1 MKLSLMAQD
10 HLDEVDNELIIIRHE
25 LIRLKKHGNIN
36 EEQFVMFSRLI
47 KVCMGLQASVI
58 NAARSVDREYKG

>member
-1 MKLSLMAQD
+1 MKLSLIAQD

-36 EEQFVMFSRLI
+36 EEQFIMFSRLI

-58 NAARSVDREYKG
+58 NAARSLERDSKF

>member
-1 MKLSLMAQD
+1 MKLSLIAQD

-58 NAARSVDREYKG
+58 NAARSVDREYKS

>member
-1 MKLSLMAQD
+1 MKFSLLAKD

-25 LIRLKKHGNIN
+25 LIRLKQYGNID
-36 EEQFVMFSRLI
+36 EELFVMFSRLI

-58 NAARSVDREYKG
+58 NAARSVERDIKN